1 MEYML
6 VLCRADAL
14 CGELAHHGTHT
25 IDQQSV
31 FYSTSSTPPAIMFDV
46 EYCTHLCS
54 LPPPPSTSGT
64 APLRAPLRLRLR
76 LHLCINALNHY
87 LSML

>member
-54 LPPPPSTSGT
+54 LRGK
-64 APLRAPLRLRLR
+64 L
-76 LHLCINALNHY
+76 ALTVDPVTPVSPFFHD
-87 LSML
+87 SQ